1 MELCDELRPFIS
13 VGADCPNYRAC
24 SVEKKVALTLYYLRD
39 TGRMRLTANTFGFSP
54 CTVSKYV
61 RIITHTI
68 SSKLA
73 NKYIRMPE
81 TTLEMKNLV
90 SRFEV
95 KFGMP
100 QASGCI
106 DGTHIK
112 IKAPSVDSSSY
123 YNYKNYHSLNVQAIC
138 DEKGVFM
145 DVDCRWPGAAHDAKV
160 FASSAINQRMK
171 NKDIPEIFNYLVPGE
186 EKVPNYL
193 IGDPAYPL
201 LPNVMKE
208 YAKCENNA
216 QVVFNNMLRSA
227 RNPIECAFGRLKA
240 KWAILSSTILLD
252 LEYVPELIMA
262 CFVLHNFIALKNDDP
277 EEEAVRKQIEANQA
291 DEKLHANVADP
302 IFSKTTSEGQ
312 YIRKIITKYMED

>member
-1 MELCDELRPFIS
+1 MFSNVLPDSAWKNNLGMSRLNFIKLCNELRPDIS

-54 CTVSKYV
+54 CTVFKYV

-123 YNYKNYHSLNVQAIC
+123 YNYKNYHSLNVEAIC

-160 FASSAINQRMK
+160 FASSAINQRMRIK
-171 NKDIPEIFNYLVPGE
+171 ISQKYSITLC
-186 EKVPNYL
+186 L
-193 IGDPAYPL
+193 
-201 LPNVMKE
+201 
-208 YAKCENNA
+208 
-216 QVVFNNMLRSA
+216 
-227 RNPIECAFGRLKA
+227 
-240 KWAILSSTILLD
+240 
-252 LEYVPELIMA
+252 
-262 CFVLHNFIALKNDDP
+262 
-277 EEEAVRKQIEANQA
+277 VRKRCQTI
-291 DEKLHANVADP
+291 
-302 IFSKTTSEGQ
+302 
-312 YIRKIITKYMED
+312 